1 MAASEV
7 SVRFNRIVVVDSGYA
22 VSNRGDEFVLIVSG
36 FVNPPTTQQTD
47 AFEVV
52 IYENSSE

>member
-1 MAASEV
+1 M
-7 SVRFNRIVVVDSGYA
+7 RFNRIVVVDSGYA

-36 FVNPPTTQQTD
+36 FVNPPTTQRTD

>member
-7 SVRFNRIVVVDSGYA
+7 SVRFNRIVVVDSGY
-22 VSNRGDEFVLIVSG
+22 SLTERGDEFYLIVSG

-52 IYENSSE
+52 IYENA